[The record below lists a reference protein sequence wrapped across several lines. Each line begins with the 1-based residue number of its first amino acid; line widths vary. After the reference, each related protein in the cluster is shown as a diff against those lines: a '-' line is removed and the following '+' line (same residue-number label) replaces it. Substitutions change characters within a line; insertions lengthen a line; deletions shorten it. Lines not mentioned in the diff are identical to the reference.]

1 MKISSILTLM
11 SLIFLTGCGADG
23 PPFSGFIKPEKGKGV
38 LYVYR
43 PSSFFGAGVSY
54 DVKNKTDDNVVG
66 YLRNGGFIK
75 QQMNPGEKTIW
86 AQPSLIKTTEKI
98 TIKEGEISCIK
109 GEVGIGILIARPILN
124 KIDLNKCKAE
134 IKETVES
141 IE

>member
-1 MKISSILTLM
+1 MKTPIILIM

-23 PPFSGFIKPEKGKGV
+23 LPFSGFVKPEKGKGV

-43 PSSFFGAGVSY
+43 PSSFGGVSY
-54 DVKNKTDDNVVG
+54 DVKNKTDNNVVG

-86 AQPSLIKTTEKI
+86 AQPSLIKATEKI
-98 TIKEGEISCIK
+98 IIKEGEVSCIK
-109 GEVGIGILIARPILN
+109 GEVGFGVLIGRPILN
-124 KIDLNKCKAE
+124 KIDLNTCKVE
-134 IKETVES
+134 IKDTVES